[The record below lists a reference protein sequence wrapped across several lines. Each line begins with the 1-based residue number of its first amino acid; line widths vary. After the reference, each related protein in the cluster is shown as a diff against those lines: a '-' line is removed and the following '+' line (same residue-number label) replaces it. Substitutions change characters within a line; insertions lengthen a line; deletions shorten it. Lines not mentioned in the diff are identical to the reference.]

1 MLKTSRED
9 FSTLLSVNSTIDR
22 LNTAHSDL
30 MSILH
35 RIDVKINSSEQLEAV
50 LRKLKVINEILPS
63 ASRDMTNLM
72 ACCNESV
79 FEHFASEV
87 YPIMLT
93 ELISKCGDNLDE
105 IPQEIQKLIQI
116 TNNVDFIVETM
127 NVLCDAKSMD
137 KCMKFMVMLLEN
149 LIRDESYLLF
159 SFVRLSHNELD
170 HMKWMKI
177 EHYIQQLISIPDKI
191 ANRMKSSFPQVFE
204 IDVYSSILLINVL
217 KSIHLMIHIN
227 SIEQTKI
234 YEFNF
239 VAKLISKILVNFKS
253 SSNAINCAIKI
264 LSTQAA
270 QAFYQNSLQDIVKY
284 LQRSAIEII
293 VLQTFGYEK
302 RKSTLLKFFGGVW
315 KSSCEWNYILTKK
328 IPFFNSTDNDL
339 LIENVVYFIATED
352 MKTMEEMLLEMLVI
366 WGTKSHVFDTSFEQH
381 FYVTKFIVLMA
392 SYLPNPKASADKIRQ
407 HLFNGAQIHLG
418 STDSKLRALGMITSE
433 VVIGIIDFDMKEDEK
448 LKFEYGE
455 LDRNIQEDIIDVIR
469 HFPQRKVNEEDLKEP
484 IDVEIDTMM
493 NELIAIAEKRS
504 FHINPQPQVS
514 KLPEIPKEI
523 PVQPQIKP
531 VVDLDSDDDDL
542 PAYIDNDD
550 DFNRNEIQ
558 PRYILDIISTF
569 SSKEGL
575 ENAEKFESIM
585 NLAQEII
592 KQQLPS
598 NHSDIAV
605 DLLRIF
611 ISLQKTC
618 YCENF
623 EELRMKIL
631 IETCCIYPMECGQYV
646 CNEFNTEITKYS
658 LGTRMLMLDI
668 LCESAK
674 RLSKLE
680 LPKKEEILASSTK
693 KSTHYGL
700 NKLTIKLQE
709 ELDNRNKRDAQRI
722 IKERLVA
729 KTRRIATRTK
739 SLDEISG
746 INKFSNVA
754 GYFFFPLIK
763 GFGRQQM
770 PFTAKTALKH
780 DMDNILLVKF
790 INTVSILILCAE
802 NSTIVPKMAKEIVN
816 LSVFLRYH
824 NESQIRLAVLHMFS
838 TIILAVPKNILV
850 REFAVELNEFMNH
863 LDMIVRSTVVN
874 YEPDKECREFAKQLM
889 SMCYGA
895 LYSEESA

>member
-1 MLKTSRED
+1 MQ
-9 FSTLLSVNSTIDR
+9 TLHSIDG
-22 LNTAHSDL
+22 N
-30 MSILH
+30 
-35 RIDVKINSSEQLEAV
+35 INSSEQLEVV

-63 ASRDMTNLM
+63 ASRDMINLM
-72 ACCNESV
+72 ACNEEQSV

-93 ELISKCGDNLDE
+93 EVLSKCGDNLDN
-105 IPQEIQKLIQI
+105 IPQEIQQLIEI

-127 NVLCDAKSMD
+127 NVLCDTKSMD
-137 KCMKFMVMLLEN
+137 KCMKFTVMLLEN
-149 LIRDESYLLF
+149 LLRDESYLLF
-159 SFVRLSHNELD
+159 SFTRLSYNNEHHNQ
-170 HMKWMKI
+170 MKWMKI
-177 EHYIQQLISIPDKI
+177 EHYIQQLVNIPNKI

-204 IDVYSSILLINVL
+204 IDVYTSILLINVL
-217 KSIHLMIHIN
+217 KSIHVMIHIN

-239 VAKLISKILVNFKS
+239 MAKLISKILLNFKS
-253 SSNAINCAIKI
+253 SSTAAINCAINI

-270 QAFYQNSLQDIVKY
+270 QPFYQNSLQDIVKY

-293 VLQTFGYEK
+293 VLQTFGNEQ
-302 RKSTLLKFFGGVW
+302 RKWNLLKFFGDIW
-315 KSSCEWNYILTKK
+315 KSSCDLNYILTKK
-328 IPFFNSTDNDL
+328 IPFYNSTGNDL
-339 LIENVVYFIATED
+339 LIENVVFFIATED
-352 MKTMEEMLLEMLVI
+352 MKIMEEMLLEMLVI
-366 WGTKSHVFDTSFEQH
+366 WGTKSHVYDTSFEQH
-381 FYVTKFIVLMA
+381 FYVTKFIVLMV
-392 SYLPNPKASADKIRQ
+392 SYLTNPKEIASKIRQ
-407 HLFNGAQIHLG
+407 HLFNGAQVHLG
-418 STDSKLRALGMITSE
+418 STDAKLRALGMITSE
-433 VVIGIIDFDMKEDEK
+433 VVIGFIDFDMTENEK

-455 LDRNIQEDIIDVIR
+455 LERSIKEDIVDVIR
-469 HFPQRKVNEEDLKEP
+469 HYSQRKVNKGDLKEP

-493 NELIAIAEKRS
+493 NKLIAIVEKRS
-504 FHINPQPQVS
+504 LLTHSCPKVAKI
-514 KLPEIPKEI
+514 PEIPIEKLEK
-523 PVQPQIKP
+523 PQIKP

-542 PAYIDNDD
+542 PSYVDNDD
-550 DFNRNEIQ
+550 GFNRNENQ
-558 PRYILDIISTF
+558 PRYILDIISTL
-569 SSKEGL
+569 SSKEGQ
-575 ENAEKFESIM
+575 ENVEKFEFIM
-585 NLAQEII
+585 KSAQDII

-623 EELRMKIL
+623 EELRMNIL
-631 IETCCIYPMECGQYV
+631 IETCCIYPMECAIYI

-658 LGTRMLMLDI
+658 LRTRMLMLDT

-680 LPKKEEILASSTK
+680 LPKKDEIQT
-693 KSTHYGL
+693 KSTNYGL

-709 ELDNRNKRDAQRI
+709 ELDNRNKRDAQKI
-722 IKERLVA
+722 IKERLAA
-729 KTRRIATRTK
+729 KTRRIASRTK

-770 PFTAKTALKH
+770 PFMAKTALKH

-790 INTVSILILCAE
+790 LNTVSILILCAE

-824 NESQIRLAVLHMFS
+824 DESQIRLAVLHMFS

-850 REFAVELNEFMNH
+850 REFSVELNEFMNH
-863 LDMIVRSTVVN
+863 LDMIVRSTVMN

-895 LYSEESA
+895 LYTDSGESA